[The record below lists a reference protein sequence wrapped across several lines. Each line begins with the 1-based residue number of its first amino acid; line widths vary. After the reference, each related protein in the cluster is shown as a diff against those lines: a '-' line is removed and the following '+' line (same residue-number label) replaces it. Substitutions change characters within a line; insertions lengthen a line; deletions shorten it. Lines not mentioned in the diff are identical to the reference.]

1 MLKILQIIPALNKGG
16 AERLVL
22 DICNELQ
29 KNNKVKLICFRSD
42 NAYKFLSDT
51 IDYEVIA
58 SSVTPSIIG
67 NPKIY
72 VGELQKFI
80 DHYKP
85 DVIHSHLYETEM
97 VLSEINY
104 SHAKYFSHFHD
115 NMVQLAKPG
124 LNVFNSKVRLTNA
137 FERKIVLKSY
147 KRKNTKFICISKD
160 TKKFVADNLPSIF
173 KSHLLHN
180 AVDLIRFAN
189 NSKKRKKKNLTMIGS
204 LVEKKGQDLAIET
217 VAELKNRGIE
227 CELNLLGD
235 GPKRGILR
243 EKVNNLNLDKLVHFH
258 GNVDYPEQYLGE
270 SSIYLHTASYEP
282 FGLVLI
288 EAMAAGLPI
297 VCSDGIGNRDLIING
312 KNGFMVAERD
322 PKLLAD
328 KIETIFNDPRLYE
341 LMANNAKSYSEEF
354 DISNYAKNLLQIYM
368 GT

>member
-72 VGELQKFI
+72 VGELQNFI
-80 DHYKP
+80 DQFKP
-85 DVIHSHLYETEM
+85 NVIHSHLFEAEM

-104 SHAKYFSHFHD
+104 TRAKYFTHFHD
-115 NMVQLAKPG
+115 NMVQLAKPR
-124 LNVFNSKVRLTNA
+124 LNVLYSKTRFTNA
-137 FERKIVLKSY
+137 YERKIVLKSF
-147 KRKNTKFICISKD
+147 KRKNSQFISISKD
-160 TKKFVADNLPSIF
+160 TQKYVKDNLPANH
-173 KSHLLHN
+173 KSHLLYN
-180 AVDLIRFAN
+180 AIDLIRFSNDAKN
-189 NSKKRKKKNLTMIGS
+189 RKRNNLTMIGS

-227 CELNLLGD
+227 CVLNLLGD

-297 VCSDGIGNRDLIING
+297 VCSDGGGNRDIVLEEQ
-312 KNGFMVAERD
+312 NGFMIWDRD
-322 PKLLAD
+322 SKKIAD
-328 KIETIFNDPRLYE
+328 KIELLLSDEDLRLK
-341 LMANNAKSYSEEF
+341 MSRNAAKFSENY
-354 DISNYAKNLLQIYM
+354 DIINYVDNLLELYKEK
-368 GT
+368 